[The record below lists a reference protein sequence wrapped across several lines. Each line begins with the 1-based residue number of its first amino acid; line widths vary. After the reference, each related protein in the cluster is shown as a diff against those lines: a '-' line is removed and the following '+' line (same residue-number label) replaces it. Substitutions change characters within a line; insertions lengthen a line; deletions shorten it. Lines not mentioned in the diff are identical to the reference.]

1 MSLSNLIEKYKE
13 LLSITDIPIVIKRDP
28 TNKFEHEI
36 EWHPNKKLW
45 CIWYKDIPLEFY
57 IIHELGHLYFA
68 KRLTHFEG
76 FALQTPF
83 HKELDK
89 KPYPLLNGLLDSFV
103 NYNLSKFDE
112 IYPIQKQKLCEYIE
126 KSNDF
131 KEMIDNQKDFIML
144 LSWYIIFF
152 LEFNFI
158 LRKAERDFFSQEI
171 ERSLNYLKSS
181 LIKVKSMGFSINF
194 EELTKKLSKFEDVK
208 EKIDPKLIVLF
219 MINVIYV
226 LDYWTKKELL
236 KQIKLYFPGLKSLG

>member
-1 MSLSNLIEKYKE
+1 MSLSNIVEKYKE
-13 LLSITDIPIVIKRDP
+13 LLSITEVPIVLRRDP
-28 TNKFEHEI
+28 TNKFEHEL
-36 EWHPNKKLW
+36 EWHPKQNLW
-45 CIWYKDIPLEFY
+45 CIWYKDEPIEFY

-83 HKELDK
+83 HKEIDNKLH
-89 KPYPLLNGLLDSFV
+89 PLLNGLLDSFV

-112 IYPIQKQKLCEYIE
+112 IYPIQKQKLSSYLENF
-126 KSNDF
+126 NDF

-158 LRKAERDFFSQEI
+158 LRKTGRVFFSHEI
-171 ERSLNYLKSS
+171 KRSLNYLKSS
-181 LIKVKSMGFSINF
+181 LINVKSMVFIIDF
-194 EELTKKLSKFEDVK
+194 EEFNKKLSKFEDVK

-236 KQIKLYFPGLKSLG
+236 KQIKLYFPELKS